1 MTEEI
6 QRIPYEHGVRL
17 NDQVRLL
24 GGSSTKIDC
33 HHFEKGHGPS
43 TTELALNHLKKLG
56 CKYYMEIQDAD
67 GLHVFGATDALRV
80 DDVPDQEPYTGP
92 YALYPSFEEVKEDEH
107 VAVKGHIGI
116 HVVQT
121 CHYEDL
127 VVVRRLD
134 DRRAPFSINF
144 GQLLGCISSA

>member
-1 MTEEI
+1 MTEDI

-43 TTELALNHLKKLG
+43 TTELALDHLKKLG

-92 YALYPSFEEVKEDEH
+92 YEAVTFGNVKEGDRVLVKNH
-107 VAVKGHIGI
+107 VGV

-121 CHYEDL
+121 HFYEDL
-127 VVVRRLD
+127 IVVARED
-134 DRRAPFSINF
+134 GRRAPFSMHMNF
-144 GQLLGCISSA
+144 ITGRVS